1 MDSTATLLPCR
12 LDKFRLMW
20 WRFSGSIPSCWLRSG
35 PGMTGVADAYLDQT
49 LAGRYRL
56 ISHLDDGG
64 FSHVFKTA
72 DQRSGALVAVKVLRP
87 DAAVH
92 PESAVEFDHE
102 GELLE
107 ALGKSRNVVGLLDSG
122 SSTIS
127 VRVNDAPLPLLVSFH
142 VMELAD
148 AALSELLPLR
158 HEVDWVDKLWLFRD
172 VVAGVHQ
179 MHVKGIVHRDLKASN
194 VLLFDTRTRRP
205 TAKVSDLGR
214 SRELSRPPRF
224 AVDAYPAGRG
234 DRSHAPPEHLW
245 HLGSTDD
252 AALRRADVY
261 LLGSVLYEIATG
273 QSITSM
279 TLPYWGS
286 HIRVGGNLNS
296 QDREAGFR
304 AAARH
309 MAETHEAALGLLAD
323 ETPAEIRR
331 LVVDLVRQMCHPAP
345 VRRERRFR
353 AERNTPAWGLLWAI
367 RRVDIIIKNLE
378 HNRAVKATA
387 IRRRRA

>member
-1 MDSTATLLPCR
+1 MAS
-12 LDKFRLMW
+12 
-20 WRFSGSIPSCWLRSG
+20 
-35 PGMTGVADAYLDQT
+35 VADAYLDQT

-56 ISHLDDGG
+56 ISHLADGG
-64 FSHVFKTA
+64 FSHVFKA
-72 DQRSGALVAVKVLRP
+72 VDQRSGALVAVKLLQP
-87 DAAVH
+87 SAAAMH
-92 PESAVEFDHE
+92 PESPVEFDHE

-122 SSTIS
+122 SSTITVT
-127 VRVNDAPLPLLVSFH
+127 VRAASLPLTVSFH

-158 HEVDWVDKLWLFRD
+158 HEVDWADKLRLFRD

-179 MHVKGIVHRDLKASN
+179 MHVKGTVHRDLKASN
-194 VLLFDTRTRRP
+194 VLLFDTEKRRP

-214 SRELSRPPRF
+214 SRDLSRPPRF
-224 AVDAYPAGRG
+224 DLDAYAAGRG

-252 AALRRADVY
+252 AAMRRADVY

-286 HIRVGGNLNS
+286 HIRDVGNMS
-296 QDREAGFR
+296 PQDREASFG

-309 MAETHEAALGLLAD
+309 MVEVHEAALGLLAD
-323 ETPAEIRR
+323 ETPPEIRR
-331 LVVDLVRQMCHPAP
+331 LVVDLVRQMCHPVP

-378 HNRAVKATA
+378 HSRAVKSAA
-387 IRRRRA
+387 SRRRRV

>member
-1 MDSTATLLPCR
+1 MA
-12 LDKFRLMW
+12 
-20 WRFSGSIPSCWLRSG
+20 GA
-35 PGMTGVADAYLDQT
+35 ADAYLNET

-56 ISHLDDGG
+56 LSHLADGG

-72 DQRSGALVAVKVLRP
+72 DQRSGARVAVKVLKP
-87 DAAVH
+87 DAVVH

-107 ALGKSRNVVGLLDSG
+107 ALGKSRNVVSLLDSG
-122 SSTIS
+122 SSVIT
-127 VRVNDAPLPLLVSFH
+127 VTVKGAPLPMPVSFH

-148 AALSELLPLR
+148 GALSELLPVR
-158 HEVDWVDKLWLFRD
+158 HEVDWADKLRLFRD
-172 VVAGVHQ
+172 VVAGIHQ
-179 MHVKGIVHRDLKASN
+179 MHIKGIVHRDLKASN
-194 VLLFDTRTRRP
+194 VLLFDTKTRRP

-214 SRELSRPPRF
+214 SRDLSRPPRF
-224 AVDAYPAGRG
+224 DEDVYPAGRG

-245 HLGSTDD
+245 RLGSTDD
-252 AALRRADVY
+252 AAQRRADVY

-286 HIRVGGNLNS
+286 NLRVVRNMS
-296 QDREAGFR
+296 PQDREAGFR

-309 MAETHEAALGLLAD
+309 MADIHEAALGLLAD
-323 ETPAEIRR
+323 ETPPEIRH
-331 LVVDLVRQMCHPAP
+331 LVVELVRQMCHPLP

-353 AERNTPAWGLLWAI
+353 VERNTAAWGLEWVI

-378 HNRAVKATA
+378 HNRAVRAAAT
-387 IRRRRA
+387 RRRRA